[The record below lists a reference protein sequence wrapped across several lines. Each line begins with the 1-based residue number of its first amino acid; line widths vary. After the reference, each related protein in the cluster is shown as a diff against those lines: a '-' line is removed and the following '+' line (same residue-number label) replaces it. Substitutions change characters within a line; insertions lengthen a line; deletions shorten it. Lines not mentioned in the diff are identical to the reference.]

1 MMVIVF
7 RSLKEIFKNGSC
19 SPFQGP
25 LSLFSL
31 SCHGNLSLT
40 LLTPLDR
47 HQTCNSL
54 EMDEDG
60 LSFPYHTKLVLRG
73 CQQAICHE
81 LYPYTEPETLKRTI
95 KCSATRL
102 FFFSSSFPPTTVKF
116 PLFIK
121 TVSAFLLIRLLRGDS
136 YLIIVSKMKLLP
148 LHDLNLNKGL

>member
-7 RSLKEIFKNGSC
+7 WSLKEIFKNGNC
-19 SPFQGP
+19 SPFQDP

-54 EMDEDG
+54 EVDEDG

-81 LYPYTEPETLKRTI
+81 LYPYTEPETKVNYYVQCY
-95 KCSATRL
+95 KA
-102 FFFSSSFPPTTVKF
+102 FFFSLLLFPNYSEISFIHKNRLSIFTNTTA
-116 PLFIK
+116 
-121 TVSAFLLIRLLRGDS
+121 SRRLL
-136 YLIIVSKMKLLP
+136 
-148 LHDLNLNKGL
+148 LNYCV

>member
-7 RSLKEIFKNGSC
+7 WSLKEIFKNGNC

-54 EMDEDG
+54 EVDEDG
-60 LSFPYHTKLVLRG
+60 LSFPYHTKLVLPG

-81 LYPYTEPETLKRTI
+81 LYPYEPETLKRTI
-95 KCSATRL
+95 MCSATRL
-102 FFFSSSFPPTTVKF
+102 FFFF
-116 PLFIK
+116 
-121 TVSAFLLIRLLRGDS
+121 FLLLFPNYSEISFIHKNCLSIFTDTAASRRLL
-136 YLIIVSKMKLLP
+136 
-148 LHDLNLNKGL
+148 LNYCV

>member
-31 SCHGNLSLT
+31 SCYGNLSLT

-54 EMDEDG
+54 EVDEDR
-60 LSFPYHTKLVLRG
+60 LSFPYHTILVLRG

-81 LYPYTEPETLKRTI
+81 LYPYTEPETLKQTI
-95 KCSATRL
+95 MCSATRL
-102 FFFSSSFPPTTVKF
+102 FFF
-116 PLFIK
+116 
-121 TVSAFLLIRLLRGDS
+121 FLLLSPNYSEISFIHKNRLSIFTDTAASRRLL
-136 YLIIVSKMKLLP
+136 
-148 LHDLNLNKGL
+148 LNYCV

>member
-7 RSLKEIFKNGSC
+7 WSLKEIFKNGNC

-54 EMDEDG
+54 EVDEDG

-81 LYPYTEPETLKRTI
+81 LYPYTEPETKVNYYVQCY
-95 KCSATRL
+95 KA
-102 FFFSSSFPPTTVKF
+102 FFFLSSFSPTTVKF

>member
-7 RSLKEIFKNGSC
+7 WSLKEIFKNGNC

-54 EMDEDG
+54 EVDEDG
-60 LSFPYHTKLVLRG
+60 LSFPYHTKLVLPG

-81 LYPYTEPETLKRTI
+81 LYPYEPETLKRTI
-95 KCSATRL
+95 MCSATRL
-102 FFFSSSFPPTTVKF
+102 FFFSSFSPTTVKF
-116 PLFIK
+116 PSFIK

-148 LHDLNLNKGL
+148 LHDLNLKKGL